1 MRNIFF
7 YLILICIIP
16 MIIIPSNASCPV
28 NISNT
33 TTVIGNNGNSTYIQ
47 NDGYIPIEIWVVLVV
62 SGLTFLVLSLLIPQ
76 RSVILA
82 VTATFLLGAAA
93 AASLLLVITGEMLSI
108 SPVVNETIVN
118 GTQNTTILEIL
129 IPVKHYVGS
138 VWLAILVL
146 GITLVAALQVFFGYG
161 EMMIKDGEEADEII
175 DRGRMDTV
183 NIPDMR
189 NIANQKYGSK
199 NNKFK

>member
-1 MRNIFF
+1 
-7 YLILICIIP
+7 